1 MIVFALHETATTD
14 SKATPSYT
22 VLSKQD
28 SEVLLQPEIR
38 EVEKVIASM

>member
-1 MIVFALHETATTD
+1 MD

-28 SEVLLQPEIR
+28 SEVLLQLEIR
-38 EVEKVIASM
+38 EVEKGIASM

>member
-1 MIVFALHETATTD
+1 MD

-28 SEVLLQPEIR
+28 SEVLLQLEIG
-38 EVEKVIASM
+38 EVEKGIASM